1 MARDNPA
8 GLSSCVSTGLQAI
21 PVSAYGCTAAVV
33 LTATLGDNGG
43 PCVFFKT
50 AVDLSTVNP
59 AKVSHE
65 NALTQCAM
73 SWLH

>member
-8 GLSSCVSTGLQAI
+8 GLSSRVSAGLQDI
-21 PVSAYGCTAAVV
+21 PVSACGCTAAAVW
-33 LTATLGDNGG
+33 TATLGDNGG

-59 AKVSHE
+59 VKVSHE
-65 NALTQCAM
+65 NVLAQCAM